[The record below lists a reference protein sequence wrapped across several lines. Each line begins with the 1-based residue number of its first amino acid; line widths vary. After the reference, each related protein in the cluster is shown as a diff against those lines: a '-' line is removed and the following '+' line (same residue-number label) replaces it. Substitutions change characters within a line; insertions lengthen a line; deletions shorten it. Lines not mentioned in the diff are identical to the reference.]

1 MQKEGMWDM
10 SGTCSLYP
18 NTSIALNDNND
29 DGDDDV
35 DGNSNFDMRW
45 GLLYIGI
52 VLGSLHPLSELMLTN
67 EETEP
72 PTEVIYLLKVTQ
84 QWSSRLVWNLGL
96 QTLTS

>member
-29 DGDDDV
+29 DGDDDA
-35 DGNSNFDMRW
+35 DSNSNFGVCW
-45 GLLYIGI
+45 GLLLGI
-52 VLGSLHPLSELMLTN
+52 VLGSLHPVSELMLTN

-72 PTEVIYLLKVTQ
+72 PTEVIHLLKVTQ
-84 QWSSRLVWNLGL
+84 QWSIRLVWNSGL
-96 QTLTS
+96 QTD